1 MNSLTIKVEDG
12 RMANIN
18 VLDIIDSSVF
28 GKTYIIYTF
37 EGEEKTVFASILNE
51 KETSFSLDPIT
62 SKEEIAY
69 INSEIDRV
77 SFTK

>member
-1 MNSLTIKVEDG
+1 MNSLTIRVEDG
-12 RMANIN
+12 SIVNIN

-28 GKTYIIYTF
+28 GKTFIIYTF
-37 EGEEKTVFASILNE
+37 EGEEKTIFASILNE
-51 KETSFSLDPIT
+51 KAPTFSLDPIT
-62 SKEEIAY
+62 NKEEINY

>member
-37 EGEEKTVFASILNE
+37 EDEDFYFDPELTVAQASLLIQNRLRNA
-51 KETSFSLDPIT
+51 KIT
-62 SKEEIAY
+62 KP
-69 INSEIDRV
+69 RPG
-77 SFTK
+77 TLTP